1 MPADNDGMHR
11 TTVEVDVRQLR
22 EAERN
27 LGTSGFKE
35 TINRALAT
43 VNRLA
48 ALERAVRYLELERE
62 SVPEWNAFWSRRR
75 PAA

>member
-1 MPADNDGMHR
+1 MAADNHRMHR

-22 EAERN
+22 EAEQN

-62 SVPEWNAFWSRRR
+62 SVPDWNGFWARRR
-75 PAA
+75 PVA

>member
-1 MPADNDGMHR
+1 MHR

-48 ALERAVRYLELERE
+48 ALERAVRYLELERD
-62 SVPEWNAFWSRRR
+62 SVPDWNAFWCRRGR
-75 PAA
+75 VA

>member
-1 MPADNDGMHR
+1 MHR

-48 ALERAVRYLELERE
+48 ALERAVRYLELERD
-62 SVPEWNAFWSRRR
+62 SLPEWNAFWARRT
-75 PAA
+75 PVV

>member
-1 MPADNDGMHR
+1 MHR
-11 TTVEVDVRQLR
+11 TTVEIDVRELR
-22 EAERN
+22 AAERN

-48 ALERAVRYLELERE
+48 ALERAVRYLERERD
-62 SVPEWNAFWSRRR
+62 SVPDWDAFRSRRGSVV
-75 PAA
+75 

>member
-1 MPADNDGMHR
+1 M
-11 TTVEVDVRQLR
+11 RQLR
-22 EAERN
+22 EAELN
-27 LGTSGFKE
+27 LGTTGFKE

-62 SVPEWNAFWSRRR
+62 SVPDWDRFWARRN

>member
-1 MPADNDGMHR
+1 MHR

-48 ALERAVRYLELERE
+48 ALERAVRYLELERD
-62 SVPEWNAFWSRRR
+62 SVPEWNAFWGRRT
-75 PAA
+75 PVV

>member
-1 MPADNDGMHR
+1 MHR
-11 TTVEVDVRQLR
+11 TTVEIDVRQLR

-48 ALERAVRYLELERE
+48 ALERAVRYLELERD
-62 SVPEWNAFWSRRR
+62 SVPDWNAFWARRR
-75 PAA
+75 PVV

>member
-1 MPADNDGMHR
+1 MHR

-48 ALERAVRYLELERE
+48 ALERAVRYLELERD
-62 SVPEWNAFWSRRR
+62 SVPDWNAFWCRRG
-75 PAA
+75 PVA